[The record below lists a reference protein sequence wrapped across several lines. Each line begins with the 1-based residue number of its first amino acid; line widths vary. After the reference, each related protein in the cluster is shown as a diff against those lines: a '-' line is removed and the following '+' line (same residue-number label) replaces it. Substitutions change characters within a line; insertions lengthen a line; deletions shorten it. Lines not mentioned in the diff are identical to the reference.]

1 MGAIFDSLVG
11 SRPVVEEKLPTAENL
26 GEFSK
31 GLGRGF
37 HGLRGTLL
45 DFAGTVTEP
54 IAPDTA
60 RKFYSYSDAA
70 QQDAA
75 QYPGRVTSL
84 KDIHNVSDFG
94 DFAAGGAGQAV
105 PSLLASVGMGG
116 PVGVGLRAAGAGL
129 GAATVGGLAAGS
141 YPAVTGELAGS
152 MRRDP
157 TIMSDYT
164 PAQRTGMALAGGVP
178 LAAIDALPTARAV
191 GRVLGPDIVGTG
203 VKNAVLNTAKGALQT
218 GVEEGVAEGAQQAG
232 QIAMLGAMNPER
244 KSFDL
249 QETAD
254 ATALGFFGGAPLGG
268 AAGAAQAIKSNLPGA
283 VNKASD
289 YLKSRRPATTEQE
302 LTQRDMAD
310 VGEAEALAGRILEAD
325 APGSVR
331 RLTEE
336 FMSMAKRT
344 GEDAEL
350 YLREVGNRFAASDA
364 YEKGRVAAKALR
376 EKLFP
381 GRDRRLGMAMF
392 GDIKYDDPPATKSF
406 RPGVD
411 APYYNRYTPEEV
423 SPRGFGVEPDVEPL
437 LSYLRAKDFV
447 SGVSKNLGGETK
459 YWQDVADYL
468 VNQAEWDSADN
479 SLLSSMQEWIGSK
492 FGAVLSKNETGE
504 MIVPDEGLVKAV
516 DGFSDKMKFT
526 YEAMKLGGQSV
537 PSQVAFDEVYNI
549 VKSYES
555 AEDMQMQ
562 QGKKETYDEE
572 SLDDIGTNEFEP
584 NELQTEDVYIGKSEF
599 ADVPF
604 ESIGNKVKIKEL
616 QDNIRGSGGLART
629 IGVWDKAK
637 RQAKDDVDLRRREDE
652 LLKKYRKEPF
662 TDREEALQDVNSK
675 FVYILDQRVNRPEG
689 TVVRGE
695 EFNNVSSKNNKWSVQ
710 AKNFPG
716 PEHGTVWFKRKDGVE
731 FATSV
736 SKLITLGRKGGVTG
750 ETEGLAE
757 QRDALLTGISSFLTA
772 ENADGSTALQPQ
784 FGFKSGES
792 IEWGKKLPA
801 SLKLFDG
808 KVADIE
814 QAKVRKTKYA
824 VGSRDEK
831 SAKKYIDYVTKKFET
846 KAISQN
852 DEALLNKLKAAT
864 STSEAFKLAMQLNI
878 EGPARRAVDYARSL
892 GYEEESAALEDLL
905 ATENWGKVGAALDD
919 LSELLAKAGFNKE
932 ENEGVSDLTKITE
945 DKHPIRSLRED
956 LANPNKAMGE
966 RDASGEIA
974 RPAPTG
980 ELATGPKIQGVKA
993 KREPLKGE
1001 GIPKANEA
1009 RLVETSKKPA
1019 ELKGEPLPT
1028 PEQSYSLL
1036 HKEDDTDSKIKQ
1048 TLEKLGFTNVRPL
1061 IGTNYRKLKD
1071 VRTDKA
1077 VDAVFVYDSGGDV
1090 NYFIASRDKLIVGL
1104 RSDSITAENYT
1115 DAVKKLY
1122 AEPAKAA
1129 HDSRIETNY
1138 VHFSGIQDNLGT
1150 PLTEAEQKEIKEH
1163 IEKLLGPKINTSFVE
1178 EVLGKLSGKP
1188 VNFSAD
1194 WGPGVIR
1201 IMSRLTFGSAMDAAN
1216 HESMHELFNLL
1227 RNETAAKP
1235 LMDILLKAAN
1245 AAPVVKQLERLLE
1258 RHPAAMKQIHDKSP
1272 EFENERLAYMFQFW
1286 QAGKLVIGS
1295 ETKSVF
1301 QKIRDWIRKV
1311 VGLLSEDQKA
1321 ELIFR
1326 RFAEGQLGWGMAEN
1340 PSEVAK
1346 VLADDI
1352 QSRGAAIKKI
1362 GEWTKPA
1369 YSALSKL
1376 AFTAQ
1381 GQLED
1386 SNNPVLQKLSRMFN
1400 VPVGESGDQ
1409 GMYQARAQ
1417 MSSKFLNRF
1426 ENDIAGASKADLALA
1441 LEYLQKEDG
1450 SIPRAEEARK
1460 VFLAVRKLL
1469 DDLHPYI
1476 TQSGIERFNAET
1488 NKWETIPYRKNY
1500 FTVVY
1505 DMEKIAEDPSAFVKD
1520 LVDNHSDY
1528 IQERLKELEFDRWND
1543 PARHEEYARAV
1554 VDRLLNSQ
1562 GAVDLDE
1569 TTWSLGFSPLMTA
1582 VNKRSLDWIKPEI
1595 RSKYQNKD
1603 LVGTMTSYIMQSVKR
1618 AEYVRRFGNDGD
1630 KLRDLIVDAKDAEV
1644 ARMAR
1649 ERSGGKAIHKVSK
1662 EEWKEMEDK
1671 AAESIKKYHPAI
1683 MALEGTLGYDI
1694 NPTLRELSAGM
1705 MVYQNFRILV
1715 TSLFSSL
1722 IDPLGI
1728 MVRGGTAKN
1737 AYDTFIRGVKE
1748 VGLRWKGEKSKDE
1761 ATKLAEMMGTVD
1773 AGTFLEALGQTY
1785 SSLYMYGK
1793 VKRWNDWLF
1802 KINGMEAWTRATR
1815 VGATQAAIEFIQK
1828 HMTTPTDN
1836 SKRWLDELF
1845 GENQR
1850 PVLVDGKLDTTDK
1863 KVQMAV
1869 MKWVDGAILRPNA
1882 AQRPSWASDPHWA
1895 LVWHMKQ
1902 FTYTFHKVILERV
1915 WNEAYK
1921 HGNIEPMMLLM
1932 ATYIPM
1938 MIAADAAKALL
1949 ITGDEPYWMKEGLS
1963 GQISHGAVRA
1973 NLMGIPQLPLE
1984 AYNKDVAQIAGPSAE
1999 WVKDWVTE
2007 PAGEQA
2013 LGSLPFGN
2021 VVRQWG
2027 SVRGL

>member
-1 MGAIFDSLVG
+1 M
-11 SRPVVEEKLPTAENL
+11 
-26 GEFSK
+26 
-31 GLGRGF
+31 
-37 HGLRGTLL
+37 
-45 DFAGTVTEP
+45 
-54 IAPDTA
+54 
-60 RKFYSYSDAA
+60 
-70 QQDAA
+70 
-75 QYPGRVTSL
+75 
-84 KDIHNVSDFG
+84 
-94 DFAAGGAGQAV
+94 
-105 PSLLASVGMGG
+105 
-116 PVGVGLRAAGAGL
+116 
-129 GAATVGGLAAGS
+129 
-141 YPAVTGELAGS
+141 
-152 MRRDP
+152 
-157 TIMSDYT
+157 
-164 PAQRTGMALAGGVP
+164 
-178 LAAIDALPTARAV
+178 
-191 GRVLGPDIVGTG
+191 
-203 VKNAVLNTAKGALQT
+203 
-218 GVEEGVAEGAQQAG
+218 
-232 QIAMLGAMNPER
+232 
-244 KSFDL
+244 
-249 QETAD
+249 
-254 ATALGFFGGAPLGG
+254 
-268 AAGAAQAIKSNLPGA
+268 
-283 VNKASD
+283 
-289 YLKSRRPATTEQE
+289 
-302 LTQRDMAD
+302 
-310 VGEAEALAGRILEAD
+310 
-325 APGSVR
+325 
-331 RLTEE
+331 
-336 FMSMAKRT
+336 
-344 GEDAEL
+344 
-350 YLREVGNRFAASDA
+350 
-364 YEKGRVAAKALR
+364 
-376 EKLFP
+376 
-381 GRDRRLGMAMF
+381 
-392 GDIKYDDPPATKSF
+392 
-406 RPGVD
+406 
-411 APYYNRYTPEEV
+411 
-423 SPRGFGVEPDVEPL
+423 
-437 LSYLRAKDFV
+437 
-447 SGVSKNLGGETK
+447 
-459 YWQDVADYL
+459 
-468 VNQAEWDSADN
+468 
-479 SLLSSMQEWIGSK
+479 
-492 FGAVLSKNETGE
+492 
-504 MIVPDEGLVKAV
+504 
-516 DGFSDKMKFT
+516 
-526 YEAMKLGGQSV
+526 
-537 PSQVAFDEVYNI
+537 
-549 VKSYES
+549 
-555 AEDMQMQ
+555 
-562 QGKKETYDEE
+562 
-572 SLDDIGTNEFEP
+572 
-584 NELQTEDVYIGKSEF
+584 
-599 ADVPF
+599 
-604 ESIGNKVKIKEL
+604 
-616 QDNIRGSGGLART
+616 
-629 IGVWDKAK
+629 
-637 RQAKDDVDLRRREDE
+637 
-652 LLKKYRKEPF
+652 
-662 TDREEALQDVNSK
+662 
-675 FVYILDQRVNRPEG
+675 
-689 TVVRGE
+689 
-695 EFNNVSSKNNKWSVQ
+695 
-710 AKNFPG
+710 
-716 PEHGTVWFKRKDGVE
+716 
-731 FATSV
+731 
-736 SKLITLGRKGGVTG
+736 
-750 ETEGLAE
+750 
-757 QRDALLTGISSFLTA
+757 
-772 ENADGSTALQPQ
+772 
-784 FGFKSGES
+784 
-792 IEWGKKLPA
+792 
-801 SLKLFDG
+801 
-808 KVADIE
+808 
-814 QAKVRKTKYA
+814 
-824 VGSRDEK
+824 
-831 SAKKYIDYVTKKFET
+831 
-846 KAISQN
+846 
-852 DEALLNKLKAAT
+852 
-864 STSEAFKLAMQLNI
+864 
-878 EGPARRAVDYARSL
+878 
-892 GYEEESAALEDLL
+892 
-905 ATENWGKVGAALDD
+905 
-919 LSELLAKAGFNKE
+919 
-932 ENEGVSDLTKITE
+932 
-945 DKHPIRSLRED
+945 
-956 LANPNKAMGE
+956 
-966 RDASGEIA
+966 
-974 RPAPTG
+974 
-980 ELATGPKIQGVKA
+980 
-993 KREPLKGE
+993 
-1001 GIPKANEA
+1001 
-1009 RLVETSKKPA
+1009 
-1019 ELKGEPLPT
+1019 
-1028 PEQSYSLL
+1028 
-1036 HKEDDTDSKIKQ
+1036 
-1048 TLEKLGFTNVRPL
+1048 
-1061 IGTNYRKLKD
+1061 
-1071 VRTDKA
+1071 
-1077 VDAVFVYDSGGDV
+1077 
-1090 NYFIASRDKLIVGL
+1090 
-1104 RSDSITAENYT
+1104 
-1115 DAVKKLY
+1115 
-1122 AEPAKAA
+1122 
-1129 HDSRIETNY
+1129 
-1138 VHFSGIQDNLGT
+1138 
-1150 PLTEAEQKEIKEH
+1150 TEAEQKEIKEH

-1178 EVLGKLSGKP
+1178 EVLGKLGGKA

-1227 RNETAAKP
+1227 RNEPAAKP
-1235 LMDILLKAAN
+1235 LIDILLKAAN
-1245 AAPVVKQLERLLE
+1245 TAPVVKQLERLLE
-1258 RHPAAMKQIHDKSP
+1258 RHPAAMRQIHDKSP

-1286 QAGKLVIGS
+1286 QSGKLVIGS

-1352 QSRGAAIKKI
+1352 QSRGTAIKKI
-1362 GEWTKPA
+1362 GEWTRPA
-1369 YSALSKL
+1369 YNALSKL

-1386 SNNPVLQKLSRMFN
+1386 SNNPVLKKLSRMFN
-1400 VPVGESGDQ
+1400 VPTGESGDQ
-1409 GMYQARAQ
+1409 GMYEARAQ

-1528 IQERLKELEFDRWND
+1528 IQERLKELKFDRWNE

-1554 VDRLLNSQ
+1554 VNRLLNSQ
-1562 GAVDLDE
+1562 GAVELDE

-1618 AEYVRRFGNDGD
+1618 AEYVRRFGNGGD

-1671 AAESIKKYHPAI
+1671 AAEIIKKYHPAI

-1828 HMTTPTDN
+1828 HMATPTDN

-2013 LGSLPFGN
+2013 LGSLPFGS

-2027 SVRGL
+2027 